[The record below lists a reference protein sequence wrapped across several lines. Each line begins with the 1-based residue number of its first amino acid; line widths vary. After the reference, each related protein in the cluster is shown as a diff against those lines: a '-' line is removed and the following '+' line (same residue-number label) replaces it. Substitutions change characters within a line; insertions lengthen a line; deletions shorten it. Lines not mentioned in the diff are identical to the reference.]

1 MEQPDPRL
9 LRKAQRGDAH
19 AFARIVRQYEARL
32 FSFIFRSV
40 QERALAEDLMQEVL
54 LRVHESLPGFRGGS
68 FTTWLFEIA
77 KNRVIDEHRSARDR
91 LRASV
96 PLELVTTPGV
106 ETTIGVEEQVEAIW
120 AVIATLES
128 DIRVPLLLREIAGL
142 SYAEI
147 AETLGLP
154 LSTVRWRIFIA
165 RQALLSGLDELDE
178 VVAV

>member
-1 MEQPDPRL
+1 
-9 LRKAQRGDAH
+9 KAQHGDAQ
-19 AFARIVRQYEARL
+19 AFARIVRQYETRL
-32 FSFIFRSV
+32 FNFIFRSV

-68 FTTWLFEIA
+68 FTTRLVGIPQ
-77 KNRVIDEHRSARDR
+77 KRVLREPQSARDR

-106 ETTIGVEEQVEAIW
+106 ETRIGVEEQVEAIW
-120 AVIATLES
+120 AVIATLAS

-147 AETLGLP
+147 AETLALP
-154 LSTVRWRIFIA
+154 LSTVRWRIF
-165 RQALLSGLDELDE
+165 
-178 VVAV
+178 

>member
-9 LRKAQRGDAH
+9 LRKAQRGDAQ
-19 AFARIVRQYEARL
+19 AFARIVRQYETRL
-32 FSFIFRSV
+32 FNFIFRSV

-91 LRASV
+91 PRASV

-120 AVIATLES
+120 ALIATLES

-165 RQALLSGLDELDE
+165 RQALVSGLGQLDE